1 MILEIT
7 RKRLFIFGSFIV
19 VLIAIPLTVYISQLQ
34 QETRSQ
40 ASAVPESTVIVTI
53 DGQDFTKAD
62 IREVANEQYE
72 SSAVDDQALKD
83 ALDVL
88 IERNILDIE
97 AERLGV
103 EADSEAEDYYEVL
116 QEKITL
122 AATKSRKVLSL
133 GFWSPKSSDQGNLS
147 ASEKQLAQTLTTQG
161 RTALSEIEPRL
172 NAGEDILEITN
183 SIRTKYP
190 FLADYIALNGYRLTD
205 LSEEEKELIAQPY
218 TVEFGDSNMDPT
230 VLNGVFA
237 LDVGQIRK
245 FQVTETNDGGS
256 VFKIIEKG
264 NDSGPTTYSQWLS
277 GKRSALVT
285 PRASL

>member
-7 RKRLFIFGSFIV
+7 RKRLFLIGSFIV
-19 VLIAIPLTVYISQLQ
+19 VLIAIPLTVYVTQKQ
-34 QETRSQ
+34 QEIRSQ
-40 ASAVPESTVIVTI
+40 AATVPESTVIVTI

-88 IERNILDIE
+88 IERTILDIE

-103 EADSEAEDYYEVL
+103 EADSDYEVL

-133 GFWSPKSSDQGNLS
+133 GFWSPKSSDQGNLD
-147 ASEKQLAQTLTTQG
+147 ASEKEIARTITSQG
-161 RTALSEIEPRL
+161 RAALSEIETRL
-172 NAGEDILEITN
+172 SNGEDVVEIADAILV
-183 SIRTKYP
+183 KYP
-190 FLADYIALNGYRLTD
+190 ALEDYLAINGYRLID
-205 LSEEEKELIAQPY
+205 LSEDEKQAFASPDI
-218 TVEFGDSNMDPT
+218 VEFGDSNMDGT

-237 LDVGQIRK
+237 LGVGEIKK
-245 FQVTETNDGGS
+245 FQATETNDGGW
-256 VFKIIEKG
+256 VFKLLEKG
-264 NDSGPTTYSQWLS
+264 KDTGPSTYSAWLTE
-277 GKRSALVT
+277 RRNALVT
-285 PRASL
+285 PRGSL

>member
-19 VLIAIPLTVYISQLQ
+19 VLFAIPLTVYITQKQ
-34 QETRSQ
+34 QEIRSQ

-53 DGQDFTKAD
+53 NGQDFTKAD
-62 IREVANEQYE
+62 IRDVANEQYE

-103 EADSEAEDYYEVL
+103 EADSQAEDYYEVL

-147 ASEKQLAQTLTTQG
+147 ASEKQLAQILTTQG
-161 RTALSEIEPRL
+161 RIALSEIEPRL

-190 FLADYIALNGYRLTD
+190 SISDYIALNGYRLTD
-205 LSEEEKELIAQPY
+205 SSEEEKELTAKAY
-218 TVEFGDSNMDPT
+218 VVEFGDSNMDPT

-245 FQVTETNDGGS
+245 FQATETNDGGS